1 MLRCNIVIKNFL
13 LDVNIIHVYVLYTI
27 IHYVAMYEY
36 SNLNKILLEEKTF
49 YYFGLGQEVKTPLI
63 LRRSY
68 VYVYGVVQVVYK
80 VPIHFQRNFLHA

>member
-36 SNLNKILLEEKTF
+36 SSLNKILLEEK
-49 YYFGLGQEVKTPLI
+49 
-63 LRRSY
+63 
-68 VYVYGVVQVVYK
+68 
-80 VPIHFQRNFLHA
+80 